1 MSFTINR
8 RVAMATAAFAAAT
21 VSMKPANAQAKKKQ
35 VKISTAT
42 AADLGNDNYMVC
54 WTMANYINQFSD
66 TLEARIYAA
75 NALGEERS
83 VVEAMQ
89 LGSGASAHIGGT
101 AIHNN
106 FNKRIGV
113 LDLPFL
119 WRDYDH
125 FHKVSEGPVGKA
137 LTEEHEKLGLKIIGW
152 QDSWGFRHVTTTK
165 KEVKSAA
172 DLKGLKIRT
181 IQTPTY
187 VAALNAM
194 GAAATPMAFGEVYTG
209 LQTGVLDGFEHS
221 SAIIYSNKF
230 YEVSKYIAL
239 TGHLFGGTITAYS
252 KKEWDGYTDAERKVV
267 GEAAKLGQD
276 INRALSIV
284 RDQESME
291 LLKGKGMVV
300 NKIDTSAFV
309 AAAGPVQD
317 ELAEKLGSKDLLKI
331 IRETK

>member
-1 MSFTINR
+1 MKHTITR
-8 RVAMATAAFAAAT
+8 RAALAAAAFAAAT
-21 VSMKPANAQAKKKQ
+21 AHIPVARAQAKKKQ

-113 LDLPFL
+113 LDLPFM

-125 FHKVSEGPVGKA
+125 FHKVAEGPAGKL

-165 KEVKSAA
+165 KEVKTAA

-252 KKEWDGYTDAERKVV
+252 KKEWDGYTDAERKTV

-276 INRALSIV
+276 INRALSVV

-300 NKIDTSAFV
+300 NKIDTQPFV
-309 AAAGPVQD
+309 AAAGPLQD
-317 ELAEKLGSKDLLKI
+317 ELADKLGAKDLLKI

>member
-1 MSFTINR
+1 MTSPINR
-8 RVAMATAAFAAAT
+8 RTLMATAAFAAAT
-21 VSMKPANAQAKKKQ
+21 VGITPARAQAKKKQ
-35 VKISTAT
+35 IKISTAT

-54 WTMANYINQFSD
+54 WVMANYINQYSD

-75 NALGEERS
+75 NALGEERA

-119 WRDYDH
+119 WRDYAH
-125 FHKVSEGPVGKA
+125 FHKVAEGPVGKTLA
-137 LTEEHEKLGLKIIGW
+137 AEHEKIGIKIIGW

-165 KEVKSAA
+165 KEVKTAA

-230 YEVSKYIAL
+230 YEVSKYMAL
-239 TGHLFGGTITAYS
+239 TGHLFGGTIIAYS
-252 KKEWDGYTDAERKVV
+252 KKEWDSYTDAERKVV

-276 INRALSIV
+276 INRGLSV
-284 RDQESME
+284 TRDQESME
-291 LLKGKGMVV
+291 LLKGKGMVI
-300 NKIDTSAFV
+300 NAIDTTPFTQ
-309 AAAGPVQD
+309 AAGPLQD
-317 ELAEKLGSKDLLKI
+317 DLAGKLGASDLLKI

>member
-1 MSFTINR
+1 MSFSINR
-8 RVAMATAAFAAAT
+8 RVALATAAFAAAT
-21 VSMKPANAQAKKKQ
+21 VGLKPAHAQAKKKQ
-35 VKISTAT
+35 IKISTAT

-66 TLEARIYAA
+66 TLEARTYAA

-89 LGSGASAHIGGT
+89 LGSGASAHVGGT

-113 LDLPFL
+113 LDLPFM

-125 FHKVSEGPVGKA
+125 FHKVAEGPVGKTLA
-137 LTEEHEKLGLKIIGW
+137 EEHEKLGLKIIGW

-165 KEVKSAA
+165 KEVKTAA

-230 YEVSKYIAL
+230 YEVSKFIAL

-276 INRALSIV
+276 INRALSVV

-291 LLKGKGMVV
+291 LLKGKGMVI
-300 NKIDTSAFV
+300 NKIDTAPFV
-309 AAAGPVQD
+309 AAVGPVQD
-317 ELAEKLGSKDLLKI
+317 ELADKLGAKDLLKI

>member
-1 MSFTINR
+1 MTVSINR
-8 RVAMATAAFAAAT
+8 RVALATAAFAAAT
-21 VSMKPANAQAKKKQ
+21 VGIKPASAQAKKKQ
-35 VKISTAT
+35 IKISTAT
-42 AADLGNDNYMVC
+42 AADLGNDNYMAC
-54 WTMANYINQFSD
+54 WVMANYINQYSD

-75 NALGEERS
+75 NALGEERA

-125 FHKVSEGPVGKA
+125 FHKVAEGPVGKTLA
-137 LTEEHEKLGLKIIGW
+137 AEHEKLGIKIIGW

-165 KEVKSAA
+165 KEVKTQA

-230 YEVSKYIAL
+230 YEVSKYVAL

-267 GEAAKLGQD
+267 GEAAKMGQD
-276 INRALSIV
+276 INRALAVV
-284 RDQESME
+284 RDQESIE
-291 LLKGKGMVV
+291 LLKGKGMVI
-300 NKIDTSAFV
+300 NKIDTSGMV

-317 ELAEKLGSKDLLKI
+317 DLADKLGAKDLLKI
-331 IRETK
+331 IRDTK

>member
-1 MSFTINR
+1 MTFSINR
-8 RVAMATAAFAAAT
+8 RVALATAAFAAAT
-21 VSMKPANAQAKKKQ
+21 IGIKPAQAQAKKKQ
-35 VKISTAT
+35 IKISTAT

-89 LGSGASAHIGGT
+89 LGSGASAHVGGT

-113 LDLPFL
+113 LDLPFM

-125 FHKVSEGPVGKA
+125 FHKVAEGPVGKM

-276 INRALSIV
+276 INRALSVV
-284 RDQESME
+284 RDQESLE
-291 LLKGKGMVV
+291 LLKGKGMVI
-300 NKIDTSAFV
+300 NKIDTAPFV

-317 ELAEKLGSKDLLKI
+317 ELAEKLGAKDLLKI

>member
-1 MSFTINR
+1 MKHTITR
-8 RVAMATAAFAAAT
+8 RAALAAAAFAAAT
-21 VSMKPANAQAKKKQ
+21 AHIPVARAQAKKKQ

-113 LDLPFL
+113 LDLPFM

-125 FHKVSEGPVGKA
+125 FHKVAEGPAGKL

-165 KEVKSAA
+165 KEVKTAA

-252 KKEWDGYTDAERKVV
+252 KKEWDGYTDAERKIV

-291 LLKGKGMVV
+291 LLKGKGMIV
-300 NKIDTSAFV
+300 NKIDTQPFV
-309 AAAGPVQD
+309 AAAGPLQD
-317 ELAEKLGSKDLLKI
+317 ELADKLGAKDLLKI
-331 IRETK
+331 IRDTK

>member
-1 MSFTINR
+1 MSFSINR
-8 RVAMATAAFAAAT
+8 RVAIATAAFAAAT
-21 VSMKPANAQAKKKQ
+21 IGIRPAHAQAKKKQ
-35 VKISTAT
+35 IKISTAT

-89 LGSGASAHIGGT
+89 LGSGASAHVGGT

-113 LDLPFL
+113 LDLPFM

-125 FHKVSEGPVGKA
+125 FHKVAEGPVGKMLA
-137 LTEEHEKLGLKIIGW
+137 DEHEKLGLKIIGW

-165 KEVKSAA
+165 KEVKAAA

-252 KKEWDGYTDAERKVV
+252 KKEWDGYTDPERKIV

-276 INRALSIV
+276 INRALSVV
-284 RDQESME
+284 RDQESLE
-291 LLKGKGMVV
+291 LLKGKGMII
-300 NKIDTSAFV
+300 NKIDTAPFV

-317 ELAEKLGSKDLLKI
+317 DLADKLGAKDLLKI

>member
-1 MSFTINR
+1 MTRSINR
-8 RVAMATAAFAAAT
+8 RVALATAAFAAAT
-21 VSMKPANAQAKKKQ
+21 VGIKPASAQAKKKQ
-35 VKISTAT
+35 IKISTAT
-42 AADLGNDNYMVC
+42 AADLGNDNYMAC
-54 WTMANYINQFSD
+54 WVMANYINQYSD

-75 NALGEERS
+75 NALGEERA

-125 FHKVSEGPVGKA
+125 FHKVAEGPVGKTLA
-137 LTEEHEKLGLKIIGW
+137 AEHEKLGIKIIGW

-165 KEVKSAA
+165 KEVKSQA

-221 SAIIYSNKF
+221 SAIIYSDKF
-230 YEVSKYIAL
+230 YEVSKYVAL
-239 TGHLFGGTITAYS
+239 TGHLFGGTVTAYS
-252 KKEWDGYTDAERKVV
+252 KKEWDGYTDAEEKAVV
-267 GEAAKLGQD
+267 EAAAKWARISTGRWPC
-276 INRALSIV
+276 IAMRNRCRSSRA
-284 RDQESME
+284 R
-291 LLKGKGMVV
+291 
-300 NKIDTSAFV
+300 A
-309 AAAGPVQD
+309 
-317 ELAEKLGSKDLLKI
+317 
-331 IRETK
+331 

>member
-1 MSFTINR
+1 MTINLSR
-8 RVAMATAAFAAAT
+8 RAALAAAAFAAAT
-21 VSMKPANAQAKKKQ
+21 AHLTPARAQTKKKQ
-35 VKISTAT
+35 IKISTAT

-54 WTMANYINQFSD
+54 WTMANYINQYSD
-66 TLEARIYAA
+66 TLEAKLYAG
-75 NALGEERS
+75 NALGEERA

-89 LGSGASAHIGGT
+89 LGSGASAHVGGT

-113 LDLPFL
+113 LDLPFM
-119 WRDYDH
+119 WRDYEH
-125 FHKVSEGPVGKA
+125 YHKVAEGPVGKTLA
-137 LTEEHEKLGLKIIGW
+137 AEHEKLGLKIIGW

-165 KEVKSAA
+165 KEVKTAA

-230 YEVSKYIAL
+230 YEVSKYVAL
-239 TGHLFGGTITAYS
+239 TGHLFGGTIIAYS
-252 KKEWDGYTDAERKVV
+252 KKEWDGYTDAERKIV

-276 INRALSIV
+276 INRGLSV
-284 RDQESME
+284 TRDRESLE
-291 LLKGKGMVV
+291 LLKGKGMVI
-300 NKIDTSAFV
+300 NTIDTTPFTQ
-309 AAAGPVQD
+309 AAGPLQD
-317 ELAEKLGSKDLLKI
+317 DLAGKIGATDLLKI

>member
-1 MSFTINR
+1 MIKNITR
-8 RVAMATAAFAAAT
+8 REAVAAAT
-21 VSMKPANAQAKKKQ
+21 GLSLAAAAAPVNAQAKKKQ
-35 VKISTAT
+35 IKISTAT

-54 WTMANYINQFSD
+54 WIMANYINQYSD

-75 NALGEERS
+75 NQLGEERA

-125 FHKVSEGPVGKA
+125 FHKVTDGEVGKILA
-137 LTEEHEKLGLKIIGW
+137 AEHEKIGIKILGW
-152 QDSWGFRHVTTTK
+152 QDSWGFRNVITSK

-194 GAAATPMAFGEVYTG
+194 GAAATPMAFGEVYTA

-221 SAIIYSNKF
+221 SAITYSNKF
-230 YEVSKYIAL
+230 YEVSKYVAL
-239 TGHLFGGTITAYS
+239 TEHLFGGTIIAYS

-267 GEAAKLGQD
+267 GEACRLGQD
-276 INRALSIV
+276 INRSLSAQ
-284 RDQESME
+284 RDRESFE
-291 LLKGKGMVV
+291 LLKGKGMVI
-300 NKIDTSAFV
+300 NKMDKTPFTQ
-309 AAAGPVQD
+309 AAGLLQD
-317 ELAEKLGSKDLLKI
+317 DLAGKIGATDLLKL
-331 IRETK
+331 IRDTK

>member
-1 MSFTINR
+1 MTNMITR
-8 RVAMATAAFAAAT
+8 RAALAAAAFAAAT
-21 VSMKPANAQAKKKQ
+21 AHIPPARAQAKKKQ
-35 VKISTAT
+35 IKISTAT

-54 WTMANYINQFSD
+54 WVMSNYINQFSD
-66 TLEARIYAA
+66 TLEARVYAA
-75 NALGEERS
+75 NALGEERA

-119 WRDYDH
+119 WRDYEH
-125 FHKVSEGPVGKA
+125 FHKVAEGPVGKTLA
-137 LTEEHEKLGLKIIGW
+137 EEHEKLGLKIIGW
-152 QDSWGFRHVTTTK
+152 QDSWGFRHVITTK

-221 SAIIYSNKF
+221 SAITYSNKF

-239 TGHLFGGTITAYS
+239 TAHLFGGTIIAYS
-252 KKEWDGYTDAERKVV
+252 KKEWDGYTDAERKIV

-276 INRALSIV
+276 INRGLSVI

-300 NKIDTSAFV
+300 NTIDKSPFLQ
-309 AAAGPVQD
+309 AAGPLQD
-317 ELAEKLGSKDLLKI
+317 DLAGKLGANDLLKI